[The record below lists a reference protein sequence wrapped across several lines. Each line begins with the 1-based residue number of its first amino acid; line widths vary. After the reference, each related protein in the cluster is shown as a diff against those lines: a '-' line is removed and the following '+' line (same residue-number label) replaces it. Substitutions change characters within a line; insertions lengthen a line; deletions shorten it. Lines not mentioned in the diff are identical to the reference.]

1 MKTMTRKKIVLC
13 AGVIALLAFTMPY
26 FAHAAIWDIF
36 SPTMILTSILRGI
49 AYILS
54 FIFGILFMIANFFVG
69 IAMNFNDQ
77 ILSTSNALVM
87 VGWKISRDIA
97 NLGFVL
103 LIIVIAFATILRI
116 QSYGAKKLLPM
127 LIGAAIIVNFSLT
140 IGGVF
145 INFAS
150 TLSQSFLDKMGGNYS
165 EFTQSLAAA
174 FGPQRL
180 FLPPDNPPP
189 PDPSEQG
196 GAWTGFSAAILISIG
211 NLTFIV
217 VFSLIASM
225 VMFLLAGMLMI
236 RFIMLSFLL
245 IIAPIVWLFWVFPA
259 LKHLFTKWWNTFFQ
273 WVFFQPAMLFFIYL
287 SILSLSFLKDTAQP
301 PSGNGVFGGLST
313 VITQGMQ
320 MVALC
325 GFLIGGVIAAQK
337 MGIAGAAGA
346 MKLGKE
352 AGKASAVWAGKK
364 AYKQVT
370 SPLREEGGRRFTER
384 LQARGGMLGRVGNV
398 LSNMG
403 AIQGDNLVKEATKK
417 QAHFSDRQLA
427 LRVATM
433 KNEERVAAL
442 ARLTKNKEL
451 DHVAGGATSYIRD
464 PQTRDLFRRFG
475 QGSAYTDMEKTV
487 GVNTDILRL
496 NTDWQ
501 RAVASNRPQEVVNN
515 IREQLTDAMRTFER
529 TYSMADF
536 EKLQG
541 NLFSAFDAERNNL
554 GLSAN
559 DHQELGE
566 LRMSTVFEINPGA
579 VARIRPKLR
588 GDDLVNFQRNL
599 NNFIDRFEDEIG
611 LAEGLR
617 GSNATV
623 AQKLASIEQ
632 EHRGDPGL
640 IARARS
646 LYGTRNNLAGSLFG
660 GGWAPTPHTP
670 GGTHEEEEEEGH

>member
-1 MKTMTRKKIVLC
+1 MNLLTKKKMMLFAGILAVLFF
-13 AGVIALLAFTMPY
+13 VVPH

-36 SPTMILTSILRGI
+36 SPTMILTSVLRGI
-49 AYILS
+49 AYVFS
-54 FIFGILFMIANFFVG
+54 FIFGVLFMIANFFVG
-69 IAMNFNDQ
+69 IAMNFNSQ

-87 VGWKISRDIA
+87 VGWKISRDVA

-103 LIIVIAFATILRI
+103 LIIIIAFATILRI

-145 INFAS
+145 INFAG

-211 NLTFIV
+211 NLTFIT

-236 RFIMLSFLL
+236 RFIVLSFLL
-245 IIAPIVWLFWVFPA
+245 IIAPIVWLFWAFPA
-259 LKHLFTKWWNTFFQ
+259 LKHLFSKWWNTFFQ

-301 PSGNGVFGGLST
+301 PSGGGVFGGLST

-346 MKLGKE
+346 LKLGEK
-352 AGKASAVWAGKK
+352 AGKASATWVGKK

-370 SPLREEGGRRFTER
+370 SPLREEGGRKFTER
-384 LQARGGMLGRVGNV
+384 LQARGGVLGRVGNV

-403 AIQGDNLVKEATKK
+403 AVQGDNLVKEATKK
-417 QAHFSDRQLA
+417 QAHLSDKQLA

-433 KNEERVAAL
+433 KDEERVAAL

-451 DHVAGGATSYIRD
+451 DHVANGAASYIQD
-464 PQTRDLFRRFG
+464 PQTKTLFQRFG
-475 QGSAYTDMEKTV
+475 QASAYNDFEKTV
-487 GVNTDILRL
+487 GVNTEILKL
-496 NTDWQ
+496 NNDWQ
-501 RAVASNRPQEVVNN
+501 RAVSSGRPREATDE
-515 IREQLTDAMRTFER
+515 IRRQLQDAMRSFEK

-541 NLFSAFDAERNNL
+541 NLFSAFDREKNNI
-554 GLSAN
+554 GLSEN
-559 DHQELGE
+559 DHQALGE

-579 VARIRPKLR
+579 VAKIRPKLK
-588 GDDLVNFQRNL
+588 GEDLVNFQRNL
-599 NNFIDRFEDEIG
+599 SNFISRFEDEIG
-611 LAEGLR
+611 LAQNLR
-617 GSNATV
+617 GHSVPV
-623 AQKLASIEQ
+623 ADKLKNIEQ
-632 EHRGDPGL
+632 GHPGDHGL
-640 IARARS
+640 LARARS
-646 LYGTRNNLAGSLFG
+646 LYGTQNNLVGSLFG
-660 GGWAPTPHTP
+660 GGWAPTSHTR
-670 GGTHEEEEEEGH
+670 GGGETGEEDGV